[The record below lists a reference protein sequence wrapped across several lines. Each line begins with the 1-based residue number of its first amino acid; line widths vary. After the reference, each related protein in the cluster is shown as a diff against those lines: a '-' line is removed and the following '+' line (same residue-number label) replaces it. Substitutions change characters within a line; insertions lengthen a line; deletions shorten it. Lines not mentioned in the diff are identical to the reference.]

1 LEATGKLT
9 KKENDEKDKE
19 KKEEGKLMEDGDD
32 DK

>member
-19 KKEEGKLMEDGDD
+19 KKEEGKLMEDGDE